1 MAIIWIE
8 KVHGRSIS
16 NEDVTITKTK
26 SKDGRRKWYLALKN
40 GYGKKIDK
48 KGNGSIMVGLDGT
61 KMYFVSSPNGYKLM
75 DQKCGHRISISEAA
89 ITENLPGFVMPIG
102 DFNMY
107 FDNEQKKYYIDLE
120 QKIIFE

>member
-1 MAIIWIE
+1 
-8 KVHGRSIS
+8 
-16 NEDVTITKTK
+16 
-26 SKDGRRKWYLALKN
+26 
-40 GYGKKIDK
+40 
-48 KGNGSIMVGLDGT
+48 MVGLDGT

-75 DQKCGHRISISEAA
+75 EQNYGYRISISEAA